1 MSDESN
7 QEVLRAVL
15 AVAAADGK
23 FTHSE
28 KGIFETLAERVGVS
42 AMGVWRMKTEL
53 RSEDARKNLLKKQ
66 VPNPEA
72 ALKLLVATARIDGEI
87 SPEERTLLDTCAKNL
102 GISDQDFA
110 RIYAEG
116 IRTADALRRKQLRK

>member
-1 MSDESN
+1 
-7 QEVLRAVL
+7 
-15 AVAAADGK
+15 
-23 FTHSE
+23 
-28 KGIFETLAERVGVS
+28 
-42 AMGVWRMKTEL
+42 MGVWRMKTEL

-66 VPNPEA
+66 VPDPEA

-116 IRTADALRRKQLRK
+116 HPHSRRPEAQTATKVKGSQN